1 MTLADDPDPARWRRA
16 RDIFDVLV
24 DLPPADRGALLDQAC
39 GADLV
44 LRHDIE
50 SLLRF
55 DQSTAD
61 PIEHAVV
68 GAAQAVAQESA
79 WDTYLTVPE
88 SIGRYRVIAR
98 LGEGGMGEVFLAE
111 DATLGRQVAVKRPG
125 ARLAGNPSA
134 RARLFREAR
143 AAATLNHPHVCVVY
157 EVGEDATGRPF
168 IAMEFVD
175 GETLAARIRRGPLAL
190 DELVAI
196 GRQAAS
202 ALDQAHAKGVVHC
215 DLKPS
220 NIMLTTHGIKLV
232 DFGLASIDG
241 QGDAHP
247 GTRSPEPAVPGPL
260 TRTDRL
266 AGTVPYMSPEQV
278 RGDARD
284 PRTDVYSLAVVL
296 FEAATGRLPFD
307 GATSPAMRQAILT
320 DAPHR
325 LEDMRPDLPPLLGA
339 LVARG
344 LARNPADRFQRA
356 HDLGTALAAL
366 AALMRA

>member
-1 MTLADDPDPARWRRA
+1 MTLADDPDTARWRRA

-24 DLPPADRGALLDQAC
+24 DVQPADRSTLLDQAC
-39 GADLV
+39 GMDV
-44 LRHDIE
+44 KLRHDIE

-68 GAAQAVAQESA
+68 GAAHAVAQESGWA
-79 WDTYLTVPE
+79 SYLTVPE

-111 DATLGRQVAVKRPG
+111 DATLGRRVAVKRPG

-175 GETLAARIRRGPLAL
+175 GETLAARIRRGPLSL

-220 NIMLTTHGIKLV
+220 NIMLTAHGIKLV

-241 QGDAHP
+241 QGDAHL
-247 GTRSPEPAVPGPL
+247 GAVSPEPAVPGPL
-260 TRTDRL
+260 TRTDML

-296 FEAATGRLPFD
+296 FESATGRLPFD
-307 GATSPAMRQAILT
+307 GATAPVMRQAILA
-320 DAPHR
+320 DVPHR
-325 LEDMRPDLPPLLGA
+325 LEAMRPDLPPQLGA

-356 HDLGTALAAL
+356 HDLGEALAAL
-366 AALMRA
+366 TAV

>member
-98 LGEGGMGEVFLAE
+98 LGDGGMGEVFLAE

-190 DELVAI
+190 VIARPSIL
-196 GRQAAS
+196 GS
-202 ALDQAHAKGVVHC
+202 ALYSTASR
-215 DLKPS
+215 PS
-220 NIMLTTHGIKLV
+220 PSRTRRSKLRSSTSSKQLSR
-232 DFGLASIDG
+232 DCIGWRWRT
-241 QGDAHP
+241 
-247 GTRSPEPAVPGPL
+247 GTRSSRGGAPTRWVGESAVRSCGCAVSSSCSSRSRRSYSESGIAGAS
-260 TRTDRL
+260 RT
-266 AGTVPYMSPEQV
+266 
-278 RGDARD
+278 
-284 PRTDVYSLAVVL
+284 
-296 FEAATGRLPFD
+296 
-307 GATSPAMRQAILT
+307 
-320 DAPHR
+320 
-325 LEDMRPDLPPLLGA
+325 
-339 LVARG
+339 
-344 LARNPADRFQRA
+344 
-356 HDLGTALAAL
+356 
-366 AALMRA
+366 